1 MNANLIKRR
10 VAAVFDRLRINQ
22 LGHRLQKTTQFP
34 FIRAV
39 NYHDVPAGLAGN
51 FEQHLQYYASQ
62 FVNVDEQSLRGFLD
76 GEPWPHKKP
85 GLILS
90 FDDGMRSHSE
100 TVAPLLEKYGFTGW
114 FFVPAG
120 WIAERIGENP
130 EVVKNVGDQLT
141 LSAEQAKYLAQ
152 NHVVGCHTE
161 THRRLSA
168 DLPGEVLETE
178 IVSSKH
184 SLEKTLGRDVS
195 IFCWVGGEEY
205 TYSRA
210 AAESIAQNYDLSFMT
225 NTSNI
230 RPQTNPLQLQRT
242 NIEAENPLSLV
253 RFQLSGFMDIAY
265 LRKRRRV
272 DMLTAVSRQRNSE
285 LADGNATMKK

>member
-10 VAAVFDRLRINQ
+10 VAAVFDTLRINQ
-22 LGHRLQKTTQFP
+22 LGHLVQRATQFP

-39 NYHDVPAGLAGN
+39 NYHDVPRDLAGN
-51 FEQHLQYYASQ
+51 FEKHLQYYASQ
-62 FVNVDEQSLRGFLD
+62 FVSVDEQTLRGFLN
-76 GEPWPHKKP
+76 GEAWPHKKP

-90 FDDGMRSHSE
+90 FDDGMRSHFE
-100 TVAPLLEKYGFTGW
+100 TVAPLLEKYGFAGW

-130 EVVKNVGDQLT
+130 EVVKNVGDQKT
-141 LSAEQAKYLAQ
+141 LNTGQVKYLAQ
-152 NHVVGCHTE
+152 NHVVGCHSE

-168 DLPGEVLETE
+168 DLSEDLLNIE
-178 IVSSKH
+178 IVGGKS
-184 SLEKTLGRDVS
+184 SLEKTLGRDVP

-205 TYSRA
+205 TYCKT
-210 AAESIAQNYDLSFMT
+210 AAEFIAQNYDLSFMT
-225 NTSNI
+225 NTAVI
-230 RPQTNPLQLQRT
+230 RAGDDPLQLQRT

-265 LRKRRRV
+265 LAKRRRV
-272 DMLTAVSRQRNSE
+272 NKLTAITGSGSV
-285 LADGNATMKK
+285 